1 MRSSREVERISL
13 SREKQMEELS
23 EREKRA
29 MAAERR
35 LASQLPSATAIVK

>member
-1 MRSSREVERISL
+1 MTDLGANPGTPVLGRRVWT
-13 SREKQMEELS
+13 

-35 LASQLPSATAIVK
+35 IAMMMAAKQPASGA